1 MSCLSRQ
8 QFGGLGMVL
17 RLRRLLMKLRRRDGM
32 PSSSIGRDAGV
43 IGRSGS
49 SEMDMRW
56 SSIFSPQRPIK
67 GDEPV
72 ATFFPLNPESKGGK
86 KVPLKPTGE
95 NKTGMSLPLGASTIF
110 CELRS
115 FVRSPETIRSKFD
128 SLMATVVTVP
138 SHTLSMSVPR
148 ISSTPM

>member
-1 MSCLSRQ
+1 M
-8 QFGGLGMVL
+8 
-17 RLRRLLMKLRRRDGM
+17 
-32 PSSSIGRDAGV
+32 
-43 IGRSGS
+43 
-49 SEMDMRW
+49 
-56 SSIFSPQRPIK
+56 
-67 GDEPV
+67 

-128 SLMATVVTVP
+128 LLMATVCDC
-138 SHTLSMSVPR
+138 SVPYAEHVSATYKFDAHVEATSGVVVCG
-148 ISSTPM
+148 IYASGVYETLLT